1 MRSILWLLETETGNY
16 PVLVPFSRQYAIK
29 WPRLLGGGFH
39 HGLPGACLTLR
50 RTGLFAIDFEPV
62 GRRGNCP
69 EDQSILE
76 CARRLNVD
84 IVSICGGA
92 GACHRCKVQVVSGN
106 VSELTAVEKTGL
118 SERELTQ
125 NFRLACS
132 TYPRGK
138 VKIYVPP
145 ESLSA
150 PQRTQVEGLE
160 LDVKP
165 EPPILSLNAQ
175 LTAPSLGKPESD
187 DRNLWAALAQRHH
200 IPAGTI
206 DLLVQQSLSPR
217 LRESKWEVR
226 VALRGSEIVVL
237 GPPSARW
244 LGLAVDIGTTKIAV
258 YLMDMETGKMLGSK
272 GLMNPQISYGEDV
285 VSRIFMAG
293 KSTENAAK
301 LQALLVDALNRTAA
315 EMCAE
320 VHAAP
325 SDIVESVIVGNTA
338 IHHLFL
344 RLPVSQLGLSPYVP
358 AVRSAMDIKARDLGL
373 QLAPGAYVHL
383 LPNIAGYVGADHVA
397 MLLATRIAEAE
408 NVVLALDI
416 GTNTEIC
423 LNHNGKMAS
432 VSCASG
438 PAFEGAQIKFGMR
451 AAPGAI
457 EHVRL
462 SGDKL
467 EIQTIANVPPV
478 GICGSGLLDVVA
490 QLRLNNV
497 LDAGGRMWQHSLVR
511 KRDGIAEF
519 VLVERDGQDAITVSQ
534 KDVRALQL
542 AKAAIRVGIR
552 ALLEA
557 EGLSEDNIDKVII
570 AGAFGTFI
578 DVESAITIGMLPHLP
593 LDRFRQVGNAA
604 GTGARLALISQSQ
617 RLQAQQIA
625 LRDGYIEL
633 ATIPDFSH
641 KYAEASSMA

>member
-1 MRSILWLLETETGNY
+1 
-16 PVLVPFSRQYAIK
+16 
-29 WPRLLGGGFH
+29 
-39 HGLPGACLTLR
+39 
-50 RTGLFAIDFEPV
+50 LFAIDFEPV

-84 IVSICGGA
+84 ILSLCGGA
-92 GACHRCKVQVVSGN
+92 GACHRCKVQVISGN
-106 VSELTAVEKTGL
+106 VSHLTAEEKSVLG
-118 SERELTQ
+118 ERELSQ
-125 NFRLACS
+125 NYRLACL

-138 VKIYVPP
+138 VKIHVPA

-160 LDVKP
+160 LDVDP
-165 EPPILSLNAQ
+165 EPPVRSLNVQ
-175 LTAPSLGKPESD
+175 LTEPSLKNPESD
-187 DRNLWAALAQRHH
+187 DQNLWGALARKHQ
-200 IPAGTI
+200 IPPGSI

-217 LRESKWEVR
+217 LRESAWEVR
-226 VALRGSEIVVL
+226 VALRESEIVAV
-237 GPPSARW
+237 GPSSVRW
-244 LGLAVDIGTTKIAV
+244 MGLAVDLGTTKIAV

-285 VSRIFMAG
+285 VSRIFAAG
-293 KSTENAAK
+293 KSVENAAK
-301 LQALLVDALNRTAA
+301 LQTLLVDALNRTAA
-315 EMCAE
+315 ELCAE
-320 VHAAP
+320 IHAVQ
-325 SDIVESVIVGNTA
+325 SDIVEAVVVGNTA

-373 QLAPGAYVHL
+373 QIAPGAYVHL

-423 LNHNGKMAS
+423 LSHHGRMTS

-438 PAFEGAQIKFGMR
+438 PAFEGAHIKFGMR

-462 SGDKL
+462 SGEKL
-467 EIQTIANVPPV
+467 EIQTIANAPPV

-497 LDAGGRMWQHSLVR
+497 IAANGRMGPHPLLR
-511 KRDGIAEF
+511 KVGDSTEF

-534 KDVRALQL
+534 KDVRQLQL
-542 AKAAIRVGIR
+542 AKAAIRVGMR

-557 EGLSEDNIDKVII
+557 EGLSEDRIDEVII
-570 AGAFGTFI
+570 AGAFGTLI
-578 DVESAITIGMLPHLP
+578 DVESAVAIGMLPHLP
-593 LDRFRQVGNAA
+593 LDRFKQVGNAA
-604 GTGARLALISQSQ
+604 GTGARLALISRSQ
-617 RLQAQQIA
+617 RLQAQRIA

-633 ATIPDFSH
+633 ACIPDFNR
-641 KYAEASSMA
+641 KFAEASSMGWAARNQSA